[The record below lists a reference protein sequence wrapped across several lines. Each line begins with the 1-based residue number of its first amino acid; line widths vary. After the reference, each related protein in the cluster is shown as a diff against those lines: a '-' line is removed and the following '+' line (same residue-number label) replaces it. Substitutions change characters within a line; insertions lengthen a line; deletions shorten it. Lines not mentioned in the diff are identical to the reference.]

1 MTDIRLYR
9 KYLEQYISEA
19 FEHSDGTISGVSE
32 YLGTITVSGIL
43 TRHKEEKK
51 RALEDARTAF
61 NEHRHWPM
69 DIIIS
74 HLGLDPSIM
83 N

>member
-1 MTDIRLYR
+1 
-9 KYLEQYISEA
+9 
-19 FEHSDGTISGVSE
+19 
-32 YLGTITVSGIL
+32 LGTITVSGIL